1 MQGGFNP
8 QQQQSGLQGIQ
19 PSQQQL
25 QQNQQMIQQQMQQQ
39 MQQMSPEQRQ
49 YYEQDQQY
57 QQQMDALGG
66 DTLQKFG
73 DQLNTFAS
81 SYGGDRNSPAFQA
94 AMLAQ
99 DSQLRS
105 QMGIP
110 QDPGRMRE
118 QQALMQSQPMQGGFN
133 PQQLQNLQ
141 QTLQQ
146 AQQAGQQYQ
155 QLGGQLAGQS
165 IQGGQP
171 MDAQQMQ
178 RMQQLRD
185 TLSQQGGQQFGGQPQ
200 GGFNPQQQGGQQS
213 LMQQRMASMPQAPT
227 TQQMGQENPRM
238 AAMRRMQRMRFGN
251 R

>member
-1 MQGGFNP
+1 MQHMQRYGQLMSTVPQQGGQPMQGGFNP
-8 QQQQSGLQGIQ
+8 QQQSGLQGIE

-25 QQNQQMIQQQMQQQ
+25 QQNQQMIQQQMQQH

-57 QQQMDALGG
+57 RQQMDALGG

-118 QQALMQSQPMQGGFN
+118 QQALMQSQP
-133 PQQLQNLQ
+133 L
-141 QTLQQ
+141 
-146 AQQAGQQYQ
+146 
-155 QLGGQLAGQS
+155 
-165 IQGGQP
+165 QGGQP
-171 MDAQQMQ
+171 GALQQQ
-178 RMQQLRD
+178 PQPLQSLQQQLAQGA
-185 TLSQQGGQQFGGQPQ
+185 LQQAPMQSQPM
-200 GGFNPQQQGGQQS
+200 QQQGGP
-213 LMQQRMASMPQAPT
+213 RGRTMPQAPT

-238 AAMRRMQRMRFGN
+238 AAMRNMQQMRFGN